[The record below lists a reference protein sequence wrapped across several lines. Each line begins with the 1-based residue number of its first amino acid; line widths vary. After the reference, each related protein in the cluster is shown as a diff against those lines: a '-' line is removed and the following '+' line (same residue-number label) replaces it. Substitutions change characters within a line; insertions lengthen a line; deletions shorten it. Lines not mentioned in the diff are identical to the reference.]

1 MPCGIELISVL
12 TQETVIAY
20 LLRRGHLTP
29 EELIANG
36 VKVYDSSRRNGNFRV
51 ERQSGDWLLLKQ
63 AREPNALQTV
73 AWEAMIYRAFQALPA
88 SHPLRRYTV
97 PFLEYDADEAVLFLR
112 SIADARTLAAH
123 QNQGRISTGP
133 ATWMG
138 RALAALHSLELGS
151 SAMRALS
158 EGLPRRVPHALFLHR
173 PDHALYCNASYGN
186 LQAVRIL
193 QSFPAFGALID
204 ALTKEWRP
212 SCLVHFDV
220 KGDNILLLRRTA
232 RALGLAHRLGTGCA
246 WRSGMGCRLHVR
258 RLSRRVAV
266 VDPDHWGTPAGP
278 LPLARTLPID
288 QVAVPR
294 FAAFGNRIGWP
305 EASPAAPRRRFCCP
319 RRVTARSA
327 SFKGSMS
334 RPAKPL
340 NCSPT
345 RFASSIELEY
355 PPRAGIG
362 MRASARARTHPAGSI
377 VESLSL
383 PIKSCAAAYRLFE
396 RHPIHLVRDRFGSAR
411 LSGPA
416 GPYSRDSPEL
426 PSSPTSA
433 NAL

>member
-20 LLRRGHLTP
+20 LLRRGRLTP
-29 EELIANG
+29 EELIRNE
-36 VKVYDSSRRNGNFRV
+36 VKVYDSTRRNGNFRV
-51 ERQSGDWLLLKQ
+51 ERQSGDRLLLKQ

-73 AWEAMIYRAFQALPA
+73 AWEAQIYRTFQALPR
-88 SHPLRRYTV
+88 SHPVRRYTV

-112 SIADARTLAAH
+112 AMADARTLAAH

-220 KGDNILLLRRTA
+220 KGDNILLLAEPRA
-232 RALGLAHRLGTGCA
+232 RSGWLIDWELAALGDPAWDVGAMFADYLGVWLWSIPITGEHPPAHYLSLAR
-246 WRSGMGCRLHVR
+246 
-258 RLSRRVAV
+258 
-266 VDPDHWGTPAGP
+266 
-278 LPLARTLPID
+278 LPLTRLRPALRGFWKSYRLARGLTGRAATAFLLSATRYC
-288 QVAVPR
+288 AVR
-294 FAAFGNRIGWP
+294 LIQRVHEQTREAAELLANTICQLQLSWNILREPELACVHLLGLELIPP
-305 EASPAAPRRRFCCP
+305 EA
-319 RRVTARSA
+319 
-327 SFKGSMS
+327 
-334 RPAKPL
+334 
-340 NCSPT
+340 
-345 RFASSIELEY
+345 
-355 PPRAGIG
+355 
-362 MRASARARTHPAGSI
+362 
-377 VESLSL
+377 
-383 PIKSCAAAYRLFE
+383 
-396 RHPIHLVRDRFGSAR
+396 
-411 LSGPA
+411 
-416 GPYSRDSPEL
+416 
-426 PSSPTSA
+426 
-433 NAL
+433 